1 MTNEKYLQ
9 IPSINDNQINKS
21 GEIDDLKDDEYFLT
35 FEEYMKKQLEIIRG
49 QENRDKTESAYGH
62 VPSEDDL
69 AQYFV
74 DSGQAEKFCEKYHKF
89 LPKKAS

>member
-1 MTNEKYLQ
+1 MTNEKYLH
-9 IPSINDNQINKS
+9 IPSINDDHINES
-21 GEIDDLKDDEYFLT
+21 VEVEGLEKDEDFLT